1 MSRRRIYYP
10 EGKIQKGLY
19 TIGKQWMTEDGKEY
33 IGGYH
38 TYTTGEVFTQASY
51 VRDVSKKLIPY
62 KDVSQQSVKEVFDYD
77 DLPKKEVISE
87 YFFPNY
93 SKPTSVESDY
103 LKGFLN
109 RYFVRS
115 MSTGI
120 IMETSI
126 RDYKK
131 VQPEN
136 FHKTTITWKIT
147 GPINDTGSE
156 PGIEDTNRRLV
167 NLAEREVKG
176 IINYITNFTEFR
188 KI

>member
-1 MSRRRIYYP
+1 MSRQRIYYP

-51 VRDVSKKLIPY
+51 IKDVSKKLIPY

-77 DLPKKEVISE
+77 ALPKKSNLAEH
-87 YFFPNY
+87 FFPTY
-93 SKPTSVESDY
+93 SKATPIESDY
-103 LKGFLN
+103 LKGFVK
-109 RYFVRS
+109 RYYVRS
-115 MSTGI
+115 MLNGI

-126 RDYKK
+126 RDYSK
-131 VQPEN
+131 VRPEV
-136 FHKTTITWKIT
+136 FEKTTITWKIT
-147 GPINDTGSE
+147 GPINDSGSE

-176 IINYITNFTEFR
+176 ITNYITNFTEFR